1 LALISPF
8 ESHSP
13 VAEDGTKAV
22 AQLAEVTDLSQQH
35 IKQVM
40 QKGAVWLTNKQGTR
54 RLRRADKKLKK
65 GDELHLYYD
74 ERVLA
79 SEVAEARLIADEG
92 AYSIWFKPY
101 GMLSQ
106 GSKWGDHCTIN
117 RWAELHL
124 KPQRPAFIVHR
135 LDRAASGLIIIAH
148 QKKIASALAEL
159 FQKRAIKKSYRVVV
173 EGVFEPEEARLHI
186 DAEIDGRPASSWV
199 SLIELDSVQN
209 RSLLEVE
216 IGTGRKHQIR
226 RHLAGI
232 GWPVVGDRL
241 YGQGDEKSENL
252 QLTAYS
258 LSFCCP
264 LSGGIREY
272 CLTNKHGTPDD

>member
-1 LALISPF
+1 MLASPF
-8 ESHSP
+8 ESHNP
-13 VAEDGTKAV
+13 IVEDGAKAV
-22 AQLAEVTDLSQQH
+22 AQLAEVTGLSRQC

-40 QKGAVWLTNKQGTR
+40 QKGAVWLTNRQGTR

-124 KPQRPAFIVHR
+124 IPQRPAFIVHR

-148 QKKIASALAEL
+148 QKRAASALAEL
-159 FQKRAIKKSYRVVV
+159 FQKRELKKSYRVVV
-173 EGVFEPEEARLHI
+173 EGIFQPGEERLHI
-186 DAEIDGRPASSWV
+186 NAEIDGRPASSWV
-199 SLIELDSVQN
+199 SLIEVDSVQN

-226 RHLAGI
+226 RHLATI
-232 GWPVVGDRL
+232 GLPVVGDRL
-241 YGQGDEKSENL
+241 HGQGDAKSEDL

-264 LSGGIREY
+264 LSGENRAY
-272 CLTNKHGTPDD
+272 CLTDECGISDD

>member
-1 LALISPF
+1 MLVSPF

-13 VAEDGTKAV
+13 IIEEGVKATT
-22 AQLAEVTDLSQQH
+22 QLAEATGLSQQR

-54 RLRRADKKLKK
+54 RLRRADKKLKR

-74 ERVLA
+74 ERVL
-79 SEVAEARLIADEG
+79 SCVVAEARLIADEG

-117 RWAELHL
+117 RWVEQHL
-124 KPQRPAFIVHR
+124 SPQRPAFIVHR

-159 FQKRAIKKSYRVVV
+159 FQKRQIKKCYRAVV
-173 EGVFEPEEARLHI
+173 EGGFEADEERLHI
-186 DAEIDGRPASSWV
+186 NAAVDGCPASSWV
-199 SLIELDSVQN
+199 RLIEVDSMNN
-209 RSLLEVE
+209 RSLLEIE
-216 IGTGRKHQIR
+216 IETGRKHQIR

-232 GWPVVGDRL
+232 GFPIVGDRL
-241 YGQGDEKSENL
+241 HGQSSEVDEDL
-252 QLTAYS
+252 QLTSYS
-258 LSFCCP
+258 LAFYCP
-264 LSGGIREY
+264 LSGEMKHY
-272 CLTNKHGTPDD
+272 CLTG